1 MKIDPKKNY
10 KKPLYLLGI
19 ASLVGATALCGT
31 GCGDDLQIAGDVPTT
46 TTTELI
52 LEGEAQ
58 TVETEPVKPSE
69 TDEPVVLDGDVTI
82 CEPTPT
88 PPVLEGGV
96 SIDDGYYD
104 ENGAKVEK

>member
-10 KKPLYLLGI
+10 KKPLYLIGV
-19 ASLVGATALCGT
+19 ASLVGVTALCGT
-31 GCGDDLQIAGDVPTT
+31 GCGDDLQIAGDVPTA

-58 TVETEPVKPSE
+58 TVETEPSE
-69 TDEPVVLDGDVTI
+69 TDEPVALDGDVAI

-96 SIDDGYYD
+96 PIDDGYYD
-104 ENGAKVEK
+104 ENGNKKGN

>member
-10 KKPLYLLGI
+10 KKPLYLIGV
-19 ASLVGATALCGT
+19 ASLVGVTALCGT
-31 GCGDDLQIAGDVPTT
+31 GCGDDLQIAGDVPTS

-58 TVETEPVKPSE
+58 TVETEPSE
-69 TDEPVVLDGDVTI
+69 TDKPVALDGDVSI
-82 CEPTPT
+82 SEPTPT

-96 SIDDGYYD
+96 AIDDGYYD
-104 ENGAKVEK
+104 ENGNKKGN